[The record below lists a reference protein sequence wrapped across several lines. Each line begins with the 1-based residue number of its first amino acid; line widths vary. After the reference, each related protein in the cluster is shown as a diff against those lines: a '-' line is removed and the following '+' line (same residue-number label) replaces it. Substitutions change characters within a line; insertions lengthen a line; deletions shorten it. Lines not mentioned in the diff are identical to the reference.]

1 MAVIPRKL
9 SRATS
14 DPVDV
19 VSPVTQ
25 ASAPTLGL
33 SELMG
38 VQKEVVT
45 LQPQGHAVIL
55 GGSGTG
61 KTALSVLR
69 ALYLCNPETEGSGRT
84 LLLTYNRSLLAYL
97 NHFIPPGTQRLDA
110 CTYHHFA
117 VDYLEKSGK
126 LQKGSTVR
134 SLHELS
140 LIKEAREEVRQSAP
154 EEDVLKQSVFVLKP
168 ELDWIVQNGFLTE
181 ESYINADRSGRG
193 GALPRGSL
201 EAIFQI
207 QEAYWR
213 LRSEAGK
220 QYSWEDMPVAVH
232 SALKHDTSERRYK
245 HIVIDEGQDFS
256 PEMLRSLALAIPEDG
271 SLTFF
276 GDLAQQIY
284 CHGISWRSA
293 GLDVSKVWELTES
306 HRNSPEIGKLASAI
320 EDMPYLRGQPDLIRA
335 KSMGQ
340 PGPKPT
346 LVSFTSLAAQ
356 DAFII
361 ERAEALGAEGSV
373 AVLCRRYEDAIRL
386 GNKLQKGERLNRYLG
401 TWHPGPGIWYGTVH
415 AAKGYEF
422 ESVILVGLTAG
433 KWPEPRAVAQ
443 LGPEHGAATDGRLL
457 YVGVTRARQNLI
469 MTAAGEPTALLP
481 ANDDLWVD
489 EHRGPTKA
497 EVAAA
502 VEAAE
507 REAAAREAA
516 EREAAKSTEEDAEAS
531 TDDEAEG
538 SPKPSRTKAGD
549 DASPSEPAPASEDAI
564 EDSLKEWP
572 EDAKDKPE
580 DDPPAVID
588 GGAESWQDERPAA
601 GDNAPAKSG
610 ADDEGSNVVPIR

>member
-1 MAVIPRKL
+1 MN
-9 SRATS
+9 
-14 DPVDV
+14 
-19 VSPVTQ
+19 PVTE
-25 ASAPTLGL
+25 ASAPTLDL
-33 SELMG
+33 SELKG
-38 VQKEVVT
+38 VQKKVVT
-45 LQPQGHAVIL
+45 LRPQGHAVIL

-181 ESYINADRSGRG
+181 DSYISADRSARG
-193 GALPRGSL
+193 GPLPRGSL
-201 EAIFQI
+201 EAIFQV

-220 QYSWEDMPVAVH
+220 QYSWEDMPAAVH

-293 GLDVSKVWELTES
+293 GLDVSKVWELTDN
-306 HRNSPEIGKLASAI
+306 HRNSPQIGKLASAI

-335 KSMGQ
+335 ESMGT

-346 LVSFTSLAAQ
+346 LVNFASLAAE

-361 ERAEALGAEGSV
+361 GRAEALAAEGSV

-386 GNKLQKGERLNRYLG
+386 GNKLQEGERLNRYLG

-433 KWPEPRAVAQ
+433 KWPEPRAVTQ
-443 LGPEHGAATDGRLL
+443 LGPEHGAAADGRLL

-469 MTAAGEPTALLP
+469 MTATGEPTSLLP

-502 VEAAE
+502 AEAAE
-507 REAAAREAA
+507 REAAEREAA
-516 EREAAKSTEEDAEAS
+516 EREAAKSADIDAGAS
-531 TDDEAEG
+531 TDADADTSADDDAEGPPKRHQQKDGDEA
-538 SPKPSRTKAGD
+538 SRSEAA
-549 DASPSEPAPASEDAI
+549 DAPEDAI
-564 EDSLKEWP
+564 EDSLEEWP
-572 EDAKDKPE
+572 DDDGNRPEGDAPE
-580 DDPPAVID
+580 VID
-588 GGAESWQDERPAA
+588 DGAESWREERPADR
-601 GDNAPAKSG
+601 DNAPARSG
-610 ADDEGSNVVPIR
+610 ADDEEESNVVPIR